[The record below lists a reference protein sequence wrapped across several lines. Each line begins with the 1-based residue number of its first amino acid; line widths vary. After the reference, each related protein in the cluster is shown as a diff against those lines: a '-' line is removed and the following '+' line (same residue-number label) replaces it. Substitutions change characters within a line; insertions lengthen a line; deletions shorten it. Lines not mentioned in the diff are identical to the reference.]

1 MLYEEIMEK
10 VEEARR
16 AGKRVGLVQGSWD
29 LFHLG
34 HLLYISEAKKLC
46 DFLII
51 AMDSDAKI
59 RKRKGNN
66 RPIIPEKERYEFLK
80 NLDKADFIVIKDVN
94 EPKWGLIKAVKPDV
108 LIAIKENYSNEQI
121 EKLGEYC
128 GKVAILPRQSETS
141 TSDKIRK
148 ITISQQVNKIDDLDE
163 KIAKA
168 IMDMKDRIGFNQD
181 MMEPIPEMIEHLRY
195 STDWICPVVAA
206 CYYDGRWYF
215 GTNQSDFN
223 IPKYDV
229 ENRTELYYATTEHAE
244 MNLLKKLGDV
254 QTLDTPIWTTLF
266 PCDKCMKVLISKG
279 VKKIY
284 YLEDHPERNWSKR
297 SHEMA
302 QKNGIETVNVLK
314 MNKNIVDVDSKE
326 QDFSNFKYIYPPNAR
341 KQEQLDIMIKQEMN
355 GIDPLSS
362 DVIDQN
368 ILFKTNCWYV
378 SENRFPY
385 EGVEHQFLVVSL
397 NPVYRIEDMNQE
409 MWNELINIWLK
420 LTADFNIPGGALCFR
435 FGNPALS
442 GASLT
447 RLHAHLIVPKE
458 NAKTRFSIGGRKT
471 LKRELK
477 IKDISGSGSNT
488 I

>member
-1 MLYEEIMEK
+1 MLYEEVLKK

-16 AGKRVGLVQGSWD
+16 KEKKIGLVQGSWD

-34 HLLYISEAKKLC
+34 HLLYIIEAKKLC

-51 AMDSDAKI
+51 AMDSDEKI

-80 NLDKADFIVIKDVN
+80 NLDKGDFIVIKEVS

-108 LIAIKENYSNEQI
+108 LIAIKENYTDEQI
-121 EKLGEYC
+121 VKLEEYC

-148 ITISQQVNKIDDLDE
+148 ITISKQVNRKENLDKEVNDAIENMKKRIEYSSEME
-163 KIAKA
+163 K
-168 IMDMKDRIGFNQD
+168 
-181 MMEPIPEMIEHLRY
+181 PIPEMIEQLKF
-195 STDWICPVVAA
+195 STDWICPVAAA

-215 GTNQSDFN
+215 GTNQSNFN

-244 MNLLKKLGDV
+244 INLLNKLGDV
-254 QTLDTPIWTTLF
+254 KVLDTPVWTTLF

-284 YLEDHPERNWSKR
+284 YLEDHPDRNWSKR

-302 QKNGIETVNVLK
+302 EKNGVETINVLEK
-314 MNKNIVDVDSKE
+314 NKNVSSEDYAI
-326 QDFSNFKYIYPPNAR
+326 QDFSKFKYIYPPNAR
-341 KQEQLDIMIKQEMN
+341 EQKQLDIMIEKEIN
-355 GIDPLSS
+355 GIDPL
-362 DVIDQN
+362 DPNIIEQD

-378 SENRFPY
+378 SKNRFPY
-385 EGVEHQFLVVSL
+385 ESVEHQFLITSL
-397 NPVYRIEDMNQE
+397 YPVYKVEDMSKE
-409 MWNELINIWLK
+409 MWSELSEIWLRLK
-420 LTADFNIPGGALCFR
+420 KEYNILGGAMCFR

-442 GASLT
+442 GASLK
-447 RLHAHLIVPKE
+447 RLHAHLIVPRE
-458 NAKTRFSIGGRKT
+458 NLKAEFKIGGKKV
-471 LKRELK
+471 LKKGLK
-477 IKDISGSGSNT
+477 IKNYPLDENNNN
-488 I
+488 